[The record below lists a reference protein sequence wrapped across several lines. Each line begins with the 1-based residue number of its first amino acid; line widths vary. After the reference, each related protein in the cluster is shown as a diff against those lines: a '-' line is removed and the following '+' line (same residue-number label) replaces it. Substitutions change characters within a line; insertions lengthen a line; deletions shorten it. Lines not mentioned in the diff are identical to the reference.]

1 MKTQIITKIIE
12 LVFTILS
19 TVVVSVLLPA
29 ITMWLKSKTNNERIQ
44 TIIADLSS
52 AVASCVDYAEQT
64 TVSALKEKNEWNAD
78 TQVEVLTAVTESVVN
93 SLLDTTKQLIEANG
107 IDLEELVAQ
116 RIEAYILSKK
126 GSTVNEGNKK

>member
-1 MKTQIITKIIE
+1 MKAQIITKVIE

-29 ITMWLKSKTNNERIQ
+29 VTAWLKSKTNNERIQ
-44 TIIADLSS
+44 AIIADLSS
-52 AVASCVDYAEQT
+52 AVTACVDYAEQT
-64 TVSALKEKNEWNAD
+64 TVTALKEKGEWNAD
-78 TQVEVLTAVTESVVN
+78 TQVEVLTSVTESVVN

-126 GSTVNEGNKK
+126 GSKVNENNKK